1 MDKLTEVVDKYG
13 NMVYRLAIS
22 YLKNTHDAQDVVQ
35 EVFIKIWENREA
47 LDEEQNFAGY
57 LFITMRNL
65 VFNRSRKN
73 LNEPFYQLSVIEA
86 VEESYDIE
94 EELDAANLRTHIS
107 ALISMLPPPAEEV
120 FRLSRDDGTFLSRNC
135 RKTTNIRKN
144 SGTPHLRC
152 PKVSTKKHQTLF
164 TVPFIINEVALLF
177 PVGTE
182 QRRSSVFYEKRNFLS

>member
-1 MDKLTEVVDKYG
+1 MNWVDKLTEVVDKYG

-107 ALISMLPPPAEEV
+107 ALISMLPPRQQEV
-120 FRLSRDDGTFLSRNC
+120 FRLSRDEELSYREIAERLQISERTVEHHISDALKFLRKNIKLYLLFLS
-135 RKTTNIRKN
+135 
-144 SGTPHLRC
+144 L
-152 PKVSTKKHQTLF
+152 
-164 TVPFIINEVALLF
+164 
-177 PVGTE
+177 
-182 QRRSSVFYEKRNFLS
+182 